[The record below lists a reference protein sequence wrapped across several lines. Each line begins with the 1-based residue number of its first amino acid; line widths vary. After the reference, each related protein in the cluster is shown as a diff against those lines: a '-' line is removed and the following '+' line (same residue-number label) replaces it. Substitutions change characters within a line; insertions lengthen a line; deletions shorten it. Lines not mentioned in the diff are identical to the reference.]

1 MQSAGNIVVNGRSPT
16 CEDNMTACR
25 PHTGESKWKMFLE
38 NTSSSDGN
46 GKLSSFSVDLKFAC
60 YWRSR
65 TICEPMS
72 QAIRASLRKNIKFYE
87 IAST

>member
-1 MQSAGNIVVNGRSPT
+1 MQSTGNIVVNSRSPT
-16 CEDNMTACR
+16 CEDNTTACR

-38 NTSSSDGN
+38 NASSSDDN

-65 TICEPMS
+65 TICEPAS
-72 QAIRASLRKNIKFYE
+72 HAIRVSLRKKIKFCE